1 MGGIW
6 QGFISFLAS
15 ILSGLTNL
23 TGNLGI
29 AIILFTV
36 LVRLVILPLTIRQL
50 KSSRKMQELQPMM
63 AELRR
68 KYGKDQQRLQ
78 EETMKLYRENK
89 VNPAGG
95 CLPLFIQLPIFLGVY
110 NAIIQLVQAQT
121 VALTAKNFLGINLV
135 LSTWQGVT
143 DTINATTVPSF
154 VAGFQGPLYLI
165 LPILSMVFQLVVS
178 LMAMPKIQDPQQKA
192 MSQAMLF
199 LPLVFGYIGFTFN
212 QGAVLYWVA
221 GSVFSIV
228 QQYFISGFGS
238 LQNYLPF
245 LPERKGLFPP
255 AAPIAA
261 TATATAGAT
270 AGSTDAESAEP
281 QRDFWSPLNKLNTAT
296 DNTTEQAIIDTK
308 RQLKRR

>member
-1 MGGIW
+1 MGSIW
-6 QGFISFLAS
+6 GAFVSFLAS
-15 ILSGLTNL
+15 ILGGLTSL

-29 AIILFTV
+29 AIILFTA
-36 LVRLVILPLTIRQL
+36 LVRLCILPLTIKQL
-50 KSSRKMQELQPMM
+50 KSSRKMQELQPLM

-78 EETMKLYRENK
+78 EETMKLYRENN

-110 NAIIQLVQAQT
+110 RAVITLVGNT
-121 VALTAKNFLGINLV
+121 SLPHVFLGINLGV
-135 LSTWQGVT
+135 QAFPNGLTNLSTF
-143 DTINATTVPSF
+143 S
-154 VAGFQGPLYLI
+154 GPQYLI
-165 LPILSMVFQLVVS
+165 LPILSVVFQLIVS

-199 LPLVFGYIGFTFN
+199 LPLMFGYIGFTFN

-221 GSVFSIV
+221 GAVFSMV
-228 QQYFISGFGS
+228 QQYFISGWGS

-261 TATATAGAT
+261 TATAGAGAP
-270 AGSTDAESAEP
+270 AAPEVEPAES
-281 QRDFWSPLNKLNTAT
+281 QRDFWSPLNKLAT
-296 DNTTEQAIIDTK
+296 DTPTEQAIADTK
-308 RQLKRR
+308 RQMKRR

>member
-1 MGGIW
+1 MGIFNTLGA
-6 QGFISFLAS
+6 LLDTY
-15 ILSGLTNL
+15 ILGPLTTL

-36 LVRLVILPLTIRQL
+36 LVRLAILPLTIRQL
-50 KSSRKMQELQPMM
+50 KSSRKMQELQPVM

-68 KYGKDQQRLQ
+68 KYGKDQQRLT

-95 CLPLFIQLPIFLGVY
+95 CLPLLIQLPIFLGVY
-110 NAIIQLVQAQT
+110 NAIIQLVTSDT
-121 VALTAKNFLGINLV
+121 VSLAAKNFLGINLV
-135 LSTWQGVT
+135 LSTFQG
-143 DTINATTVPSF
+143 DNPALAESIPNFTT
-154 VAGFQGPLYLI
+154 GFQGPQYLI
-165 LPILSMVFQLVVS
+165 LPILSIVFQLLVS

-221 GSVFSIV
+221 SAVFSVV
-228 QQYFISGFGS
+228 QQYFISGWGS

-255 AAPIAA
+255 AAPVAA
-261 TATATAGAT
+261 TATTGA
-270 AGSTDAESAEP
+270 ASTEAEPAEP
-281 QRDFWSPLNKLNTAT
+281 QRDFWSPLSKLTTTTT
-296 DNTTEQAIIDTK
+296 DNATEQAITDTK

>member
-1 MGGIW
+1 MGGLW
-6 QGFISFLAS
+6 QGFIGFLAN

-36 LVRLVILPLTIRQL
+36 LVRLAILPLTIRQL
-50 KSSRKMQELQPMM
+50 KSSRKMQELQPLM

-95 CLPLFIQLPIFLGVY
+95 CLPLLIQLPIFLGVY
-110 NAIIQLVQAQT
+110 NAIIALVGSET
-121 VALTAKNFLGINLV
+121 VDLAAKNFLGINLV
-135 LSTWQGVT
+135 LSTWQSIT
-143 DTINATTVPSF
+143 NTISAATIPGF
-154 VAGFQGPLYLI
+154 EPGFQGAPYLI
-165 LPILSMVFQLVVS
+165 LPVLSVLAQLLVS

-199 LPLVFGYIGFTFN
+199 LPIVFGYIGFTFN

-221 GSVFSIV
+221 SAVFSMV

-255 AAPIAA
+255 MAPVA
-261 TATATAGAT
+261 ATATAGAT
-270 AGSTDAESAEP
+270 TTSTDAEPAEP
-281 QRDFWSPLNKLNTAT
+281 QRDFWAPLSKLNTAPT
-296 DNTTEQAIIDTK
+296 DNATEQAINDTK